1 MLQTVE
7 HPVPT
12 PVAVDILAAPMRNI
26 IEHFDA
32 NAASP
37 ETLHAPL
44 TPRICRIG
52 QKIVDLAVASSA
64 AGRTLNYV

>member
-1 MLQTVE
+1 
-7 HPVPT
+7 
-12 PVAVDILAAPMRNI
+12 MRNI

-32 NAASP
+32 TAASP
-37 ETLHAPL
+37 ESLHAPL

-52 QKIVDLAVASSA
+52 QKIVDLAAASAA

>member
-1 MLQTVE
+1 MIQTMD

-12 PVAVDILAAPMRNI
+12 AIAVDTLAAPMRNI

-32 NAASP
+32 VALTP
-37 ETLHAPL
+37 ERLHAPL

-52 QKIVDLAVASSA
+52 QKIVDLAAASA
-64 AGRTLNYV
+64 AVGRTLEYV